1 MGIRKLNKFLRVKC
15 KNAIIKR
22 YIEEIENK
30 KLVIDISIYMYKYKA
45 IDKLIEKMY
54 DMCAL
59 FHKYNIDAVFIF
71 DGKSKYMKKN
81 ELKKRKEKKIKA
93 EEKYKKT
100 ILNLEIEEDDDKRE
114 ELEQKLIVLK
124 RQFTYISKQD
134 KQNVKNIIEGFGFS
148 YKNEIIE
155 RIKCFM
161 N

>member
-81 ELKKRKEKKIKA
+81 ELKKRKEKKNKGRGKI
-93 EEKYKKT
+93 
-100 ILNLEIEEDDDKRE
+100 
-114 ELEQKLIVLK
+114 
-124 RQFTYISKQD
+124 
-134 KQNVKNIIEGFGFS
+134 
-148 YKNEIIE
+148 
-155 RIKCFM
+155 
-161 N
+161 